1 MLIVIYFLY
10 CEVNSLFAVCTTIA
24 FVQFGLFVWALVC
37 VFNFNIVFSKTMF
50 IYILYIYIY
59 LYVILYLLLSKPKLL
74 FP

>member
-50 IYILYIYIY
+50 IYILYVYISVCNII
-59 LYVILYLLLSKPKLL
+59 LVIVKA
-74 FP
+74 